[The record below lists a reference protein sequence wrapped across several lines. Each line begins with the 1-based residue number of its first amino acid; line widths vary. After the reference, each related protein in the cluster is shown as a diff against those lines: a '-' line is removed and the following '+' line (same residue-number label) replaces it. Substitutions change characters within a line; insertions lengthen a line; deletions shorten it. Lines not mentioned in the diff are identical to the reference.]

1 MEYYVARDADSG
13 LFIYEYLPKREDGY
27 WKVNGGKFYMVSPR
41 LFDIKWSDEPIKI
54 KIEIL

>member
-1 MEYYVARDADSG
+1 MEYYVARDADG
-13 LFIYEYLPKREDGY
+13 TLCIYTHLPERQ
-27 WKVNGGKFYMVSPR
+27 NGHWEMTGGQFYSVSPR